1 MSVSNKVKA
10 LLQLSDSNISNY
22 AKATNQSQP
31 NVSNKVVRN
40 TWTVQDFLKIAK
52 HTNKRLAFIDE
63 NSVPIVIFDDEDIK
77 KWSLITHI

>member
-10 LLQLSDSNISNY
+10 LLQLSNSNLSTY

-40 TWTVQDFLKIAK
+40 TWTVQDFLKIGK
-52 HTNKRLAFIDE
+52 YTNKRLAFIDE
-63 NSVPIVIFDDEDIK
+63 NNNPVIIFDESDLKSE
-77 KWSLITHI
+77 

>member
-10 LLQLSDSNISNY
+10 LLQLSNSNISNY

-40 TWTVQDFLKIAK
+40 TWTVQDFLKIAR
-52 HTNKRLAFIDE
+52 HTNKKLAFIDE
-63 NSVPIVIFDDEDIK
+63 NNIPVVFFYDNDLKSE
-77 KWSLITHI
+77 

>member
-10 LLQLSDSNISNY
+10 LLQLSDSNLSNY
-22 AKATNQSQP
+22 AKATNQSQQ

-52 HTNKRLAFIDE
+52 HTNKRLAFVDE
-63 NSVPIVIFDDEDIK
+63 DNTPVVIFDNEDLK
-77 KWSLITHI
+77 SE

>member
-10 LLQLSDSNISNY
+10 LLQLKDSGISKY

-31 NVSNKVVRN
+31 NVSNKVIRN

-52 HTNKRLAFIDE
+52 YTKTNLSFIDE
-63 NSVPIVIFDDEDIK
+63 NGKPIITFDEADIEEK
-77 KWSLITHI
+77 

>member
-10 LLQLSDSNISNY
+10 LLQLSNSNISNY

-40 TWTVQDFLKIAK
+40 TWTVQDFLKIAR
-52 HTNKRLAFIDE
+52 HTNKKLAFIDE
-63 NSVPIVIFDDEDIK
+63 NNIPVVIFDDNDLKSE
-77 KWSLITHI
+77 